1 MDFNNFFTLEYMLTP
16 VGATTTTILI
26 VQFLKE
32 MPMLKNLKTK
42 YLAFIIALFN
52 ILICTFLTKGI
63 NYNEIYMI
71 FINSMIVAFSATGG
85 YDFNNNTL
93 RMNKLEI
100 KNDKNKLEV

>member
-32 MPMLKNLKTK
+32 MPLLKQMRTK
-42 YLAFIIALFN
+42 YLAFIVALLN

-63 NYNEIYMI
+63 NCNDLYMI
-71 FINSMIVAFSATGG
+71 FINSLIIGFSSVGG
-85 YDFNNNTL
+85 YDFNNKIL
-93 RMNKLEI
+93 RTDKLEI
-100 KNDKNKLEV
+100 KDDKDEQI